1 MSSEEWTELRM
12 TRERDD
18 FLMSGSETPVV
29 VSDAA
34 VIRRSLT
41 EPESFAV
48 VFDRHAPHIHRYL
61 ARRVGRQTADD
72 LVAETFLTA
81 FRKRHRYDT
90 TNPDARP
97 WLYGIATNLV
107 ARHRRDE
114 VRRYRL
120 AKRAGSDP
128 LAVDHAD
135 RVLADLTSR
144 SVRSVLCDALLG
156 LTTADRDVLLLVA
169 CEELSYDE
177 AARALDIPVGT
188 VRSRMHRARIQLR
201 EALAETNAT
210 ATYKEILGN
219 D

>member
-1 MSSEEWTELRM
+1 MSLKESTELRM

-18 FLMSGSETPVV
+18 FLMSGSETQV

-41 EPESFAV
+41 EPESFAI

-81 FRKRHRYDT
+81 FRKRDRYDT
-90 TNPDARP
+90 ANPEARP

-128 LAVDHAD
+128 LAADHAD

-156 LTTADRDVLLLVA
+156 LTVADRNVLLLIA
-169 CEELSYDE
+169 CEELTYDE
-177 AARALDIPVGT
+177 AARALYIPVGT
-188 VRSRMHRARIQLR
+188 VRSRMHRARLQLR

>member
-1 MSSEEWTELRM
+1 
-12 TRERDD
+12 
-18 FLMSGSETPVV
+18 
-29 VSDAA
+29 
-34 VIRRSLT
+34 
-41 EPESFAV
+41 
-48 VFDRHAPHIHRYL
+48 
-61 ARRVGRQTADD
+61 
-72 LVAETFLTA
+72 LTA
-81 FRKRHRYDT
+81 FRKRDRYDT

-188 VRSRMHRARIQLR
+188 VRSRMHRARLQLR